1 MKVFVDK
8 ELCSG
13 SGICIEACPEVF
25 ELDDQGTTSA
35 KNEQVSSEFEQA
47 CSRRMSKWGNQDRRV
62 ANN

>member
-1 MKVFVDK
+1 MKVCVDK

-13 SGICIEACPEVF
+13 SGICIETCPEVF

-47 CSRRMSKWGNQDRRV
+47 CRDAAEGCPSGAIKIEE
-62 ANN
+62 